1 MSIIVEK
8 IGGENAADIKNTL
21 ASIIEK
27 RNQNEWAVYV
37 ISAFRSREFN
47 TTSYLIEAWE
57 FCRHGDRENT
67 LKTIKKIQDFYLD
80 TIREN
85 ISTHSEKVEFFVQ
98 SLFSGYI
105 QEIHSHIDSDTKTK
119 PTRKNDY
126 SIEWFSF
133 LGLGEVI
140 TAKIY
145 SYLLSE
151 TMESYVD
158 TANMHSIPVD
168 ISILRSRIGINA
180 IQALKQSNVAIVPGY
195 IGRLDDGIL
204 STWNRGYSEPAL
216 IQTYKGLMESGIP
229 GIGLELRIQKMYPIC
244 SADPRVVW
252 VEKVRTLSSLSL
264 SLAKEMVDT
273 KGADGGFINPHALDP
288 SIFASWGKLRVY
300 SPDNQEGSLVSLYG
314 NNQQKG
320 ILSIQSK
327 SVVAFS
333 VISYRLGYPGY
344 YEKIWDFF
352 AQNDISL
359 NDAPSNETGITL
371 PVNMK
376 EIQEKD
382 IESIRKSLEVHLM
395 DFEKQEQPI
404 PSVDINYICT
414 IHIWWEDI
422 NYPGVLE
429 SITGILANASINIE
443 MLSQTANAKAI
454 VVGVKPEDE
463 MRSVQILH
471 EKLIENMGAL

>member
-8 IGGENAADIKNTL
+8 IGGENSADITRTL
-21 ASIIEK
+21 QSIIRK
-27 RNQNEWAVYV
+27 RDNSESAVYV

-47 TTSYLIEAWE
+47 TTSYLIEAGE
-57 FCRHGDRENT
+57 FCCQGDRDHT
-67 LKTIKKIQDFYLD
+67 LQAFIKVQDFYLE

-85 ISTHSEKVEFFVQ
+85 ISTHSEKVEFFAQ
-98 SLFSGYI
+98 SLFSRYI
-105 QEIHSHIDSDTKTK
+105 QDITIHFESQTSIH
-119 PTRKNDY
+119 PTRENDY

-133 LGLGEVI
+133 LGVGEVI
-140 TAKIY
+140 TAKVY

-158 TANMHSIPVD
+158 TTYMHNTPVD
-168 ISILRSRIGINA
+168 ISVLRSRIGIYATQA
-180 IQALKQSNVAIVPGY
+180 IENTQVAIVPGY

-229 GIGLELRIQKMYPIC
+229 GNELELCIQKMHPIC

-252 VEKVRTLSSLSL
+252 VEKVRTISSLSL

-300 SPDNQEGSLVSLYG
+300 APDNQQGSLVSLYG
-314 NNQQKG
+314 NNWKKG

-327 SVVAFS
+327 WVVAFS
-333 VISYRLGYPGY
+333 VTSYRLEYPGY
-344 YEKIWDFF
+344 YEAIWDFF
-352 AQNDISL
+352 AHHDISL
-359 NDAPSNETGITL
+359 NDAPSSETSITL

-376 EIQEKD
+376 EMQGKD
-382 IESIRKSLEVHLM
+382 IDSIRNSLEAHLKE
-395 DFEKQEQPI
+395 FEKQLQPL
-404 PSVDINYICT
+404 PSVEINFMCT
-414 IHIWWEDI
+414 IHIGWEDI

-429 SITGILANASINIE
+429 SITSILATEAINIE

-463 MRSVQILH
+463 IRSVQILH
-471 EKLIENMGAL
+471 EKLIENRLV